1 LLFPLFVGEFD
12 CRINRLP
19 QFTSFFT
26 CISRLLKRLS
36 AGLHLLFRDDA
47 VPFLLVLDTESVR
60 VERIVSHGHAS
71 PQDFW
76 YDQDQHAATDC
87 RRSSTRHQM
96 AVTRNT
102 NKWRLFLDCIAAAWY
117 MIRMPGRSHRG
128 PLPLA
133 DDRLAKLSSELRRHV
148 TYLADEIGE
157 RNVRYRPDALAQ
169 TAKFIAGELADA
181 GYAVQTQE
189 YDVDGT
195 ICINLEV
202 EILGTTKPDEIVIV
216 GAHYDSVAD
225 CPAANDNGS
234 GVAALLNLACEFC
247 NSHSDRTLRFV
258 AFVNE
263 EEPYAHTEQMGS
275 WVYARR
281 CRQRGEKISAMLSL
295 ETIGCYSDQ
304 PGSQKYPRPLGLLYP
319 STGNFIAFVGNTRYG
334 PLVRRVVRAFRQHE
348 QFPSQAG
355 AVPEVF
361 SDIGRSDHWPFWQ
374 EGYPAVMVTD
384 TAPFRYAYYHT
395 PEDTVDKIDFERMA
409 RVVRGLRS
417 VVKALVT
424 IQ

>member
-1 LLFPLFVGEFD
+1 
-12 CRINRLP
+12 
-19 QFTSFFT
+19 
-26 CISRLLKRLS
+26 
-36 AGLHLLFRDDA
+36 
-47 VPFLLVLDTESVR
+47 
-60 VERIVSHGHAS
+60 
-71 PQDFW
+71 
-76 YDQDQHAATDC
+76 
-87 RRSSTRHQM
+87 
-96 AVTRNT
+96 
-102 NKWRLFLDCIAAAWY
+102 

-128 PLPLA
+128 PLPRVE
-133 DDRLAKLSSELRRHV
+133 DRLAELSSELRHHV

-157 RNVRYRPDALAQ
+157 RNVRYRPDELAQ
-169 TAKFIAGELADA
+169 TAKFIADELADA
-181 GYAVQTQE
+181 GYTVQRQDYE
-189 YDVDGT
+189 VDGT
-195 ICINLEV
+195 TCVNLEV
-202 EILGTTKPDEIVIV
+202 EIQGTTKSDEIVIV

-234 GVAALLNLACEFC
+234 GVAAVLSLARTFC
-247 NSHSDRTLRFV
+247 DSRNDRTLRFV

-263 EEPYAHTEQMGS
+263 EEPYAHTERMGS

-281 CRQRGEKISAMLSL
+281 CRQRGENISAMLSL
-295 ETIGCYSDQ
+295 ETIGFYSDE

-319 STGNFIAFVGNTRYG
+319 STADFIAFVGNTRHG
-334 PLVRRVVRAFRQHE
+334 PLVRQVLRAFRQNE

-374 EGYPAVMVTD
+374 EGYPALMVTD

-417 VVKALVT
+417 VVKSLVT
-424 IQ
+424 MK